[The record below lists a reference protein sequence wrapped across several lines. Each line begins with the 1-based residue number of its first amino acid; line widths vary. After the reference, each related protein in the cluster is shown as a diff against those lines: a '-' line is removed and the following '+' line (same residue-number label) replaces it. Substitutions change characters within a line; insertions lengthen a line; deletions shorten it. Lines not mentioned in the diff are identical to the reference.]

1 MIPKSM
7 RWRLPFSYAAIALLA
22 ALALGLVLLTTLR
35 RYYRQQ
41 ELDYLTNNAQAMGSV
56 IARLFKLD
64 PPSTWLQSQLRS
76 FSFLSQTRV
85 RLLDTESQV
94 LADSGAPQD
103 QQGVVIVTRE
113 AEKLDIQNAKEM
125 PDEPAGVAGLFVRRK
140 DNRLFVGT
148 GSMSGVKVDGRW
160 ELHHDGPVVEV
171 VTTHDTLIYRDDTLQ
186 QLGGSPPSGPVQQ
199 VLKPG
204 SLDELGVNSTVQA
217 WGERRGD
224 RLVAEVIV
232 FAPNP

>member
-1 MIPKSM
+1 MKRSI
-7 RWRLPFSYAAIALLA
+7 WIASGVVA
-22 ALALGLVLLTTLR
+22 LVLLL
-35 RYYRQQ
+35 
-41 ELDYLTNNAQAMGSV
+41 AGAAFVGG
-56 IARLFKLD
+56 
-64 PPSTWLQSQLRS
+64 
-76 FSFLSQTRV
+76 
-85 RLLDTESQV
+85 RLLGSPDLGSDDQEFIVS
-94 LADSGAPQD
+94 DSG
-103 QQGVVIVTRE
+103 GVKTGTGVL
-113 AEKLDIQNAKEM
+113 LDVERAAEM
-125 PDEPAGVAGLFVRRK
+125 PDVPADLAGLFVRRE
-140 DNRLFVGT
+140 DNSLFVGT
-148 GSMSGVKVDGRW
+148 GNLSAVKVGDEW
-160 ELHHDGPVVEV
+160 KTNHDGPVVEV